1 MSTNSTQNK
10 MNQKDRELI
19 RRSILIDDWGMI
31 SPLEEEA
38 ESDEAKKILHD
49 RMVHLYRKEEA
60 FADQL

>member
-1 MSTNSTQNK
+1 